1 MSLLGPLANTT
12 AYVLS
17 PKTSFDGLGDDVS
30 AENPVASFPCRVRQL
45 TAREQFQI
53 QGTGGVSTFRIYAE
67 GDLDDYPDIKAEA
80 VISVNETWYVVKTTT
95 QGLGI
100 GPLLF
105 QLDCNRYTGI

>member
-1 MSLLGPLANTT
+1 MIGALLNAT
-12 AYVLS
+12 AFVLRA
-17 PKTSFDGLGDDVS
+17 KTSFDGLGDAVS

-53 QGTGGVSTFRIYAE
+53 QGTGGVSTFRIYGE
-67 GDLDDYPDIKAEA
+67 GDLADYPDIKAES
-80 VISVNETWYVVKTTT
+80 VISVNNDWYVVKTTT
-95 QGLGI
+95 QGSGI